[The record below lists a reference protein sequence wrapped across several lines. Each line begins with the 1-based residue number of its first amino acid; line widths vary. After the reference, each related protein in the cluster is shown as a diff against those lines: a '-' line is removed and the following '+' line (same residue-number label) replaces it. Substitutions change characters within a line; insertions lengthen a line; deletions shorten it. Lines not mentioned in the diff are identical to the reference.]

1 MKCLYYLA
9 PTLKST
15 HTISDDLHEVGIS
28 DWYLHVVSKDKAG
41 LRREKIHPSN
51 FMVTLDILRTGT
63 IGAGIGFVIGSLGA
77 IALISNEAFG
87 ADAPLWAYLTV
98 ILPATMFG
106 GWFGGLLG
114 AGTENHKLNEFHDDI
129 ENGQYLFL
137 IYARMGRLDTIY
149 RMMLRKHP
157 ESVHVATDEHFLN
170 PLGDVH
176 RTPHTS

>member
-1 MKCLYYLA
+1 MKCLYYIA

-15 HTISDDLHEVGIS
+15 HTISDDLHEIGVN
-28 DWYLHVVSKDKAG
+28 DWYMHVVSKDIAG
-41 LRREKIHPSN
+41 LRRKKIHSSN
-51 FMVTLDILRTGT
+51 FMGTLDILRTGT
-63 IGAGIGFVIGSLGA
+63 IGASIGFFVGMLGA
-77 IALISNEAFG
+77 IALIANGAFG
-87 ADAPLWAYLTV
+87 ANAPLWTYTVV

-129 ENGQYLFL
+129 ANGQYLFL
-137 IYARMGRLDTIY
+137 IYAKKRQLDTIY
-149 RMMLRKHP
+149 TMMLRKHP

-176 RTPHTS
+176 RTPHTN